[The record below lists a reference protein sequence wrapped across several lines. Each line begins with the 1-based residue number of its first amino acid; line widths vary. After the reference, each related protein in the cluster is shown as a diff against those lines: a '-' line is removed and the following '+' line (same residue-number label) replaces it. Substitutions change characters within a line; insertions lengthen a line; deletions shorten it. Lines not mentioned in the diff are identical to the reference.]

1 MLPYGRILVGEVNLR
16 VTMSYVNTLI
26 LLFARDIVKSA
37 VQSSAQLLNIFH
49 NAAAHMQIV
58 NYLYYKVTHFLG
70 DSRHRP

>member
-1 MLPYGRILVGEVNLR
+1 
-16 VTMSYVNTLI
+16 MSYVNTLI
-26 LLFARDIVKSA
+26 LLFAHDIVKSA